1 MNYYKL
7 GITEEYKVW
16 NKYFTFDYEFFYRNK
31 EIDFTKAYKDNK
43 LEKIKIKALSEK
55 GLHIDNQSF
64 LKKDIPPLVNKIDN
78 IFIFRDDI
86 IQDLKQTI
94 SEFNDV
100 KFIKVTVSGNFKN
113 DYYMLCFSNV
123 IDCVDFGKSTKSEF
137 DFFSNLVL
145 DKTKIPINSN
155 GFFLSEW
162 SEYGQYTSIVSETL
176 KNQLLNLTDMK
187 KFLVFDN
194 VCI

>member
-1 MNYYKL
+1 M
-7 GITEEYKVW
+7 
-16 NKYFTFDYEFFYRNK
+16 
-31 EIDFTKAYKDNK
+31 
-43 LEKIKIKALSEK
+43 SEK

-64 LKKDIPPLVNKIDN
+64 FKKDIPPLVNKIDN
-78 IFIFRDDI
+78 IFVFRDDI

-113 DYYMLCFSNV
+113 DYYILCFNNI

-187 KFLVFDN
+187 KILVFDN